1 MKFILLNALIVTIA
15 KSGLLICLGFIIMN
29 HFESTLS
36 LISRKPL
43 PDNLIQPQNLEALNK
58 VLKWVGIC
66 IIVLGI
72 SMAINGLAI
81 IFWGVNMPSNSFNF
95 NF

>member
-1 MKFILLNALIVTIA
+1 MKFFILNAFIISIA
-15 KSGLLICLGFIIMN
+15 KSGLLICLGLIIMN

-43 PDNLIQPQNLEALNK
+43 SDNLIQPQNLEALNK

-72 SMAINGLAI
+72 SMAINGLAT
-81 IFWGVNMPSNSFNF
+81 IFVGMNMPSKSFNF